1 MVSAGS
7 RGARGPGQHA
17 GQLDVAPLIAG
28 GVPTSRF
35 PDPLSRVT
43 KARAPDGVKATL
55 PLRHLEGWMF
65 RPGMQLEVGWA
76 RGSLAVEGATETQS
90 RPRSPQ

>member
-1 MVSAGS
+1 
-7 RGARGPGQHA
+7 
-17 GQLDVAPLIAG
+17 
-28 GVPTSRF
+28 
-35 PDPLSRVT
+35 VT

-90 RPRSPQ
+90 RPRSPQWRWKRTTARRLPRSVRLALRL